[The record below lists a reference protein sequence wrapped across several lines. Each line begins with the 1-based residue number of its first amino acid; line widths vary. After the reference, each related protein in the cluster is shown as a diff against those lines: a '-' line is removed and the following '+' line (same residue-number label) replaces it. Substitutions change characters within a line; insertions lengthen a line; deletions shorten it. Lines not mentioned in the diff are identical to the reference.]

1 MSAHSLKIGL
11 PPPGPEPPGG
21 AGRSGRFKGPGRPP
35 DSGWVSR
42 LRTALLWLSLAP
54 LLGAVGT
61 ASEVCEAPANPDPN
75 ANPNGP
81 VSLMILKS
89 PAKVRALAASL
100 GRGVPV
106 VSSSTRTVIFRDGRV
121 ITADVEEAGQRLNA
135 LGWSK
140 RPVRV
145 VASFA
150 NRRKGPARSR
160 G

>member
-1 MSAHSLKIGL
+1 M
-11 PPPGPEPPGG
+11 
-21 AGRSGRFKGPGRPP
+21 
-35 DSGWVSR
+35 SR
-42 LRTALLWLSLAP
+42 LRTALLGLSLLA
-54 LLGAVGT
+54 LLASAGA
-61 ASEVCEAPANPDPN
+61 ASEVCEAPAN
-75 ANPNGP
+75 ANGP

-106 VSSSTRTVIFRDGRV
+106 VSRSAHTVIFRDGRV
-121 ITADVEEAGQRLNA
+121 ITANVEEAGQQLNA
-135 LGWSK
+135 LGWSG